1 LPDEDDMKNRSWL
14 LMALLLAA
22 GAAHAQLYRWVG
34 PDGKVTYSD
43 TPPPSSARGVET
55 KNVTAGPSTNGLP
68 YELAQAVK
76 ANPVVL
82 YTGTKCSPCEDG
94 RTMLKTR
101 GIPYTE
107 KTVASNDD
115 IAKLKQI
122 SGDQQLPVLTVGA
135 RKQKGFESNAW
146 DAMLNEAGYPQS
158 NRLPPNYVNPPPEA
172 AAPKAKSAAA
182 PQAPAAA
189 ERPSS
194 DALPD
199 TPPPAGNAPPGF
211 RF

>member
-1 LPDEDDMKNRSWL
+1 MKNRSWL
-14 LMALLLAA
+14 LISLLLAA
-22 GAAHAQLYRWVG
+22 SAAHAQLYRWVG
-34 PDGKVTYSD
+34 PDGKITYSD
-43 TPPPSSARGVET
+43 TPPPSSARQVE
-55 KNVTAGPSTNGLP
+55 KKDVPSGPSTSGLP

-76 ANPVVL
+76 TSPVTL
-82 YTGTKCSPCEDG
+82 YTTTQCAPCEDA

-107 KTVASNDD
+107 KTVVTNDD

-122 SGDQQLPVLTVGA
+122 AGDQQLPFLTVGS
-135 RKQKGFESNAW
+135 RKQKGFDSNTW
-146 DAMLNEAGYPQS
+146 DGMLNAAGYPQS
-158 NRLPPNYVNPPPEA
+158 NRLPPDYRNPPPESAAQKAKPA
-172 AAPKAKSAAA
+172 AAV
-182 PQAPAAA
+182 APAAA
-189 ERPSS
+189 DRPG